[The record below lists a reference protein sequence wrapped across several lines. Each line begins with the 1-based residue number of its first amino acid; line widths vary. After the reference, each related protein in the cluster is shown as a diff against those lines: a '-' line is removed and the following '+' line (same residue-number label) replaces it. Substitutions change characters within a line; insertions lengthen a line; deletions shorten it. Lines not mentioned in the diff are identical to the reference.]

1 MKKEIRLNNEI
12 LAGDK
17 RDKKLFSQLQVLCVA
32 LLILL
37 TLPMAAMAARERYVI
52 DFDDS
57 HIKGYRGE
65 KTTIFLKKSLKA
77 QYPWVRLADLE
88 LERVVLVAKSKKGRG
103 GAGLRVGRWTTDMYG
118 VGGNPRQFR
127 EKGKYTFDRI
137 KFWNPSKNSN
147 GPWQLQI
154 KGNLIVRKVVL
165 MVKDHGRKEYYGRW
179 DRPRR

>member
-1 MKKEIRLNNEI
+1 MKKDIRLHNEK

-17 RDKKLFSQLQVLCVA
+17 KGTKLFSQLKVLCVA

-37 TLPMAAMAARERYVI
+37 TLPMSAMASRERYVI

-57 HIKGYRGE
+57 HIRGYRGE
-65 KTTIFLKKSLKA
+65 KATIFLKKSLKA

-88 LERVVLVAKSKKGRG
+88 LEKVVLVAKSKKGRG

-118 VGGNPRQFR
+118 VDGSPRQFHDNGR
-127 EKGKYTFDRI
+127 STFDRV

-147 GPWQLQI
+147 GPWQLEV

-165 MVKDHGRKEYYGRW
+165 MVRDHGRREYYGRW